1 MSGLGYRTCCLLSI
15 LHAGGQATLLVA
27 RTAAARVK
35 YTRAKQGGVRLT
47 LKLDTWSAKDT
58 CIAAVQFLVQAMV
71 LPCSGEGKVVKQA
84 EQGTNIQADQAA
96 AARQLNSHWA
106 GSLALAEP
114 QGPQQSAQGR

>member
-1 MSGLGYRTCCLLSI
+1 
-15 LHAGGQATLLVA
+15 
-27 RTAAARVK
+27 
-35 YTRAKQGGVRLT
+35 
-47 LKLDTWSAKDT
+47 
-58 CIAAVQFLVQAMV
+58 VQFLVQAMV

-114 QGPQQSAQGR
+114 QGPQQSAQGRWLAQALATLPSNQWGVEGADQRWRGVLASVWVTGEETSRNLLK